1 MPLQQNPLGSRH
13 LSLPAYQPTKRRTV
27 LWMVPSIILGGKL
40 ASARH
45 TEASPWSDLVDES
58 EKLLRAEM
66 DQIYPA
72 VVDRKRGGFHQNFD
86 ANWIPIPDTDCMV
99 VAQARHTWTA
109 ALLAEHWPDRHKQFE
124 EIARHGIA
132 FLSGPMSDSKEGG
145 LFFNVGADGK
155 ARHPEDDQK
164 HTYGLAFALYAAA
177 YVHRVT
183 ADATARQLAID
194 TFLWLDQ
201 HAHDPQQGGYWDALQ
216 RNGQPIATRI
226 SAETLSG
233 PRDRLGVPPGLK
245 TMNTHIHLLEA
256 LVELV
261 RIAPKEI
268 PQATDRLKEL
278 FDLVAHRFTNP
289 PGALTLYFTG
299 DWRPTPAHNSFGHDV
314 ETAFLLEEAAETIG
328 TNDALQTAHHVGK
341 QLVDHAL
348 EVGFDRERGG
358 FYDRGEVFGN
368 PIDTAKVWWAQAE
381 GLHALARLHARL
393 HANEDRYGQSLRKLW
408 RFVTQHSVD
417 RQRGGW
423 FWQTDVEGIP
433 EGPSEKLN
441 AWKCGYHTARSL
453 IGMQSALKT
462 LD

>member
-1 MPLQQNPLGSRH
+1 MPFEKNSPGSHFRTRALQRQTS
-13 LSLPAYQPTKRRTV
+13 RRTV
-27 LWMVPSIILGGKL
+27 LGMMPSMMLGARL
-40 ASARH
+40 ACADQ
-45 TEASPWSDLVDES
+45 TKAAAWSDLVDGS
-58 EKLLRAEM
+58 EKLLREEM

-72 VVDRKRGGFHQNFD
+72 VVDRVRGGFHQNFD
-86 ANWIPIPDTDCMV
+86 AQWNPIPDTDCMV

-109 ALLAEHWPDRHKQFE
+109 AALSQHWPDRREQFQ

-132 FLSGPMSDSKEGG
+132 FLSGPMSDPKDGG

-155 ARHPEDDQK
+155 SRHPEDDQK
-164 HTYGLAFALYAAA
+164 HSYGLAFTLYAAA

-201 HAHDPQQGGYWDALQ
+201 HAYDAKDGGYWDALQ

-226 SAETLSG
+226 SAETLAR

-245 TMNTHIHLLEA
+245 TMNTHIHLMEA
-256 LVELV
+256 MVELV
-261 RIAPKEI
+261 RINPQET
-268 PQATDRLKEL
+268 PQAAARLKEL
-278 FDLVAHRFTNP
+278 FNLVAHRFTNP

-328 TNDALQTAHHVGK
+328 TQDALQTAHHVGK

-348 EVGFDRERGG
+348 EVGFDNQRGG
-358 FYDRGEVFGN
+358 FYDRGEVFGS
-368 PIDTAKVWWAQAE
+368 PFDTAKVWWAQAE

-393 HANEDRYGQSLRKLW
+393 HATEDRYGQSLQKLW

-417 RQRGGW
+417 RNLGGW
-423 FWQTDVEGIP
+423 FWQTDAEGMP

-453 IGMQSALKT
+453 IGMQTALKT
-462 LD
+462 LA

>member
-1 MPLQQNPLGSRH
+1 MPFEEDTAGSRH
-13 LSLPAYQPTKRRTV
+13 LALEAHQRSSRRTV
-27 LWMVPSIILGGKL
+27 LAMIPSIFLGGKVAC
-40 ASARH
+40 ASQTAPS
-45 TEASPWSDLVDES
+45 AWSDLVDGS
-58 EKLLRAEM
+58 ERLLRQEM

-86 ANWIPIPDTDCMV
+86 ANWMPFPDTDCMV

-109 ALLAEHWPDRHKQFE
+109 AALAEHWPDRREQFQ

-132 FLSGPMSDSKEGG
+132 FLSGPMSDPKDGG
-145 LFFNVGADGK
+145 LFFTVGADGK
-155 ARHPEDDQK
+155 ARHPQDDQK
-164 HTYGLAFALYAAA
+164 HSYGLAFALYAAA

-183 ADATARQLAID
+183 ADATARKLAID

-201 HAHDPQQGGYWDALQ
+201 HAYDAQHGGYWDALQ
-216 RNGQPIATRI
+216 RNGQPIATQI
-226 SAETLSG
+226 SAQTLAG

-261 RIAPKEI
+261 RIAPQET
-268 PQATDRLKEL
+268 PQAVDRLKQL

-314 ETAFLLEEAAETIG
+314 ETAFLLEEAAVTIG
-328 TNDALQTAHHVGK
+328 TDDALQTAHQVGK

-348 EVGFDRERGG
+348 EVGFDHERGG

-381 GLHALARLHARL
+381 GLHALARLHARR
-393 HANEDRYGQSLRKLW
+393 HATEDRYGKSLQKLW

-417 RQRGGW
+417 HNLGGW

-453 IGMQSALKT
+453 IGMQTALKG
-462 LD
+462 LR